1 LRGASRADTRKGMKV
16 DGGRRRFFD
25 LGVVQYA
32 SFPQVI
38 AGTGPVAETIE
49 RVLADEFF
57 SAIEITWIEDERV
70 KQQVANLL
78 SQAGMRVVFAG
89 GPPYAMQRIHL
100 SALDEAERRESLR
113 KAKRLVDDAYLV
125 GAELHLITAGP
136 DVAPED
142 RGRARGYLT
151 ESMVALSEY
160 ARSLASERA
169 LVLAL
174 EPTDR
179 DVHRNGLLG
188 PTEEAVEVLNE
199 VRRQGGEVWLTLDQS
214 HLAQLGET
222 AEDSIAL
229 AQGFHVH
236 THLANCLL
244 SDRKS
249 PIYGDEHPRFGVAG
263 GEHGVREVIALFETL
278 WSNGFFQKTIPYG
291 ERPIISVEVKPQD
304 HEDQEIVLANSKRVV
319 ENAWARARTGL
330 VGDKQ
335 RDVSGGT
342 ERES

>member
-1 LRGASRADTRKGMKV
+1 MRGASRADTRKGMKV
-16 DGGRRRFFD
+16 DGGRRRYID

-89 GPPYAMQRIHL
+89 GPPYAMQGIHL
-100 SALDEAERRESLR
+100 SALDEGERRESLV
-113 KAKRLVDDAYLV
+113 KAKRLVDDACLF
-125 GAELHLITAGP
+125 GADLHIITAGP
-136 DVAPED
+136 DIAPQD
-142 RGRARGYLT
+142 RERAKGYLV

-160 ARSLASERA
+160 ANSLASDRVV
-169 LVLAL
+169 VLSL

-188 PTEEAVEVLNE
+188 PTEEAVEVARE
-199 VRRQGGEVWLTLDQS
+199 VRRQGGAVWLTLDQS

-222 AEDSIAL
+222 TEDSIAL
-229 AQGFHVH
+229 ARDFHVH
-236 THLANCLL
+236 MHLANCLL
-244 SDRKS
+244 CDPDS
-249 PIYGDEHPRFGVAG
+249 PIYGDEHPRFGVEG
-263 GEHGVREVIALFETL
+263 GEHGIREVIALFETL
-278 WSNGFFQKTIPYG
+278 WSNGFFEKPIPYG
-291 ERPIISVEVKPQD
+291 ERPIVSVEVKPQG
-304 HEDQEIVLANSKRVV
+304 HEDPGLILANTKRVV
-319 ENAWARARTGL
+319 ENAWARARPGALGETR
-330 VGDKQ
+330 
-335 RDVSGGT
+335 RDASGGA
-342 ERES
+342 ESES

>member
-1 LRGASRADTRKGMKV
+1 MEGNW
-16 DGGRRRFFD
+16 RRYMD
-25 LGVVQYA
+25 LGVVQYV

-38 AGTGPVAETIE
+38 AGSGPVVETVQ
-49 RVLADEFF
+49 RVLADAFF
-57 SAIEITWIEDERV
+57 SAIEITWIKDEQV
-70 KQQVANLL
+70 KRQVGDLL
-78 SQAGMRVVFAG
+78 SYSGLRVVFAG

-142 RGRARGYLT
+142 RGLARGYLT

-169 LVLAL
+169 LVLSL

-188 PTEEAVEVLNE
+188 PTAESVEVLRE
-199 VRRQGGEVWLTLDQS
+199 VRQSGGDVWLTLDQS
-214 HLAQLGET
+214 HLAQLSED

-229 AQGFHVH
+229 AQDFHVH
-236 THLANCLL
+236 MHLANCLL
-244 SDRKS
+244 GDRDS
-249 PIYGDEHPRFGVAG
+249 PLYGDEHPRFGVAG
-263 GEHGVREVIALFETL
+263 GEHDTRDVTALFEAL
-278 WSNGFFQKTIPYG
+278 WRNGFFEKPIPYG

-304 HEDQEIVLANSKRVV
+304 HEDQEIVLANTKRVA
-319 ENAWARARTGL
+319 ENAWARAR
-330 VGDKQ
+330 K
-335 RDVSGGT
+335 
-342 ERES
+342 EA